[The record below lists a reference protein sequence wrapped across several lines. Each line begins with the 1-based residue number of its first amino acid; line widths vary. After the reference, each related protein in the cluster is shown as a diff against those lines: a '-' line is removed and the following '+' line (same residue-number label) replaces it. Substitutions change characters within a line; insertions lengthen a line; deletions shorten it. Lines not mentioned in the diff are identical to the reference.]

1 METSAMKTIF
11 CVLSLSLCLL
21 LSSFHAVSCQDDG
34 SSSGLSNLDLIERDY
49 QDSVNGLQGKKD
61 EDQSATIQSEHQKNN
76 TVTDKNTISLSLS
89 DQSEVGSVSDE
100 SVKRSSLLDQIELEF
115 EAHLNSLNQAGS
127 DDIKAESKDDEEL
140 SAQRQKMLE
149 EIEREF
155 EAASTSLKQ
164 LKTDE
169 INEGSDDE
177 QAAKRHSLLEEIERE
192 FEAATKEL
200 EQLRV
205 NDFTGEKIDED
216 IQSAKRKSMLEA
228 IEREFEAAM
237 EGIEELKVSD
247 STGSRD
253 DKEQP
258 ARRLSV
264 LEEIEREFEAATK
277 GLEHLKVSD
286 STKNNN
292 DDEQAAKRQSLLDEI
307 EREFQAATDSL
318 KHFHVDNSAEDKEQH
333 ANKQRMLEEIE
344 REFEAATKDRKHLYD
359 FTEGNADDENSAKR
373 INMLEDIEFEAATKG
388 LAQLKVN
395 DFTEGNTDD
404 EQSAKGQSM
413 LEEIEREFEA
423 AIGGLKHIQVDDARN
438 IEEESSKRKI
448 MLEEIEREVEEA
460 HSGISANAAKEEP
473 SKKQSGSVLP
483 EVLGLSQSGVC
494 GCFKQDNAGLKQDED
509 DSIVITT
516 KYSIDEILSEESAI
530 KGTET
535 SSLTASLTQL
545 VENHRKEKESPLGH
559 RVLTS
564 SSTSES
570 AVTSETVETLRAKL
584 KELRGL
590 TAREVVMRK
599 DFDQI
604 LITAASFEELSSAP
618 ISYISRLAKYR
629 NVIKEGLEA
638 SERVQL
644 AQVRASMLKEA
655 ATEKQTVVD
664 SHFATAKTLA
674 QKGDALYVRIFA
686 IKKLLAE
693 FEAEK
698 ESVDAK
704 FKETVKNLSHLLV
717 DASEAYEEYHGAVRK
732 AKDEQAAEE
741 FAKEATQSA
750 EIIWV
755 KFLDSL

>member
-264 LEEIEREFEAATK
+264 LEEIEREFE

-307 EREFQAATDSL
+307 EREFQ
-318 KHFHVDNSAEDKEQH
+318 
-333 ANKQRMLEEIE
+333 
-344 REFEAATKDRKHLYD
+344 AATKDRKHLYD